1 MIVFIDYYYSY
12 EILIIYCVSTPFW
25 TLFFLHNLKLTNT
38 IVKPSLSSEVGTWSL
53 CSPSVFVTVTPSVFV
68 TVISSVFVTVTPS
81 VCVTVKLVEE
91 DRGVVISSIILEL
104 FFIEWFSVCVVLFE
118 VVVDLLVVCAFVVSE
133 VVPNGSVVVITGN
146 IVVVDVVDVDTT
158 LAGHIVSLLVSV
170 KYHCTPLS
178 NNIQTKSN

>member
-1 MIVFIDYYYSY
+1 MDPV
-12 EILIIYCVSTPFW
+12 
-25 TLFFLHNLKLTNT
+25 LFTQLETNNT

-53 CSPSVFVTVTPSVFV
+53 CSPSVFVTVTPTVFVTVIPSVFVTVTPSVFV

-81 VCVTVKLVEE
+81 VFVTVKRVEE
-91 DRGVVISSIILEL
+91 DRGVVISSIIIEL

-146 IVVVDVVDVDTT
+146 IVVVDVVDVGTT
-158 LAGHIVSLLVSV
+158 LPGHIVSLLMSE
-170 KYHCTPLS
+170 K
-178 NNIQTKSN
+178 

>member
-25 TLFFLHNLKLTNT
+25 TLFFLHNLKLRNT
-38 IVKPSLSSEVGTWSL
+38 IVKPSLSTEVGIGSL

-91 DRGVVISSIILEL
+91 DRGVVISSIITEL

-118 VVVDLLVVCAFVVSE
+118 VVVDLLVVGAFVVSE

-146 IVVVDVVDVDTT
+146 IVVVDVVDVGTT
-158 LAGHIVSLLVSV
+158 LAGHIVSLLVSE
-170 KYHCTPLS
+170 
-178 NNIQTKSN
+178 NNTEHH